1 MAKRKTIDYSNP
13 PETLDDHPFFGLQ
26 LDEEQK
32 AFRDAIW
39 NPEKL
44 VVLCDA
50 KAGCGKTTIAVMA
63 AELLVKYG
71 RYEGIVYVT
80 SPVQEQKIGF
90 LPGTVQDKLSVYNEP
105 FYQAAL
111 KAGID
116 VMHAVKQENMMNV
129 KEDTAY
135 IDCVSH
141 TFFRGQNIENKVV
154 IIDEAQNY
162 YFDELKKTLT
172 RIHDSCKTI
181 VIGHTGQCDLYHR
194 PEHSGFV
201 DYLAEARYE
210 PFASVCKLTHNY
222 RGVVSNWADSVEHR
236 S

>member
-1 MAKRKTIDYSNP
+1 MAKRKPVDYSNP
-13 PETLDDHPFFGLQ
+13 PLTLDEHPFFGLQ
-26 LDEEQK
+26 LDEEQRS
-32 AFRDAIW
+32 FRDMIW
-39 NPEKL
+39 DSGKL
-44 VVLCDA
+44 AVFCDA
-50 KAGCGKTTIAVMA
+50 KAGCGKTTIAVMT
-63 AELLVKYG
+63 AELLVKCG
-71 RYEGIVYVT
+71 RYDGIVYVT

-116 VMHAVKQENMMNV
+116 VMHAVRQENMMNI

-162 YFDELKKTLT
+162 YYDELKKTLT
-172 RIHDSCKTI
+172 RVHDSCKTI

-194 PEHSGFV
+194 PEHSGFA
-201 DYLAEARYE
+201 DYLYAAQRE
-210 PFASVCKLTHNY
+210 PFAAVCRLSCNY
-222 RGVVSNWADSVEHR
+222 RGVVSSWADNVEHIE
-236 S
+236 